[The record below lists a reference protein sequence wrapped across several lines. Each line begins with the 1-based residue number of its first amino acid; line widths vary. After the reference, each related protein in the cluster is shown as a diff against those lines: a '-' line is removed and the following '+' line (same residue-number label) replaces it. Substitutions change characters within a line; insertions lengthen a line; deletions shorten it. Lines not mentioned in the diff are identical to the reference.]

1 MSMNLV
7 VVNGRL
13 PRFEATYKKGEG
25 DKKSFL
31 TWCISVKRDF
41 KPEGA
46 QYYPEDL
53 LKFKA
58 FGAKA
63 DFIMSNFAQGDGLI
77 LTGKLQVEDDYQD
90 KDGNTVKGQMCIM
103 VDTVNFAD
111 SKANNGAS
119 TGTATASAQAPSLPG
134 AKPGLPGAKPGLPGA
149 KPGLPGAK
157 PGVPGAKP
165 NFGNRPV
172 PPFKK

>member
-7 VVNGRL
+7 VLNGRL

-31 TWCISVKRDF
+31 TWCISVRRDF

-63 DFIMSNFAQGDGLI
+63 DFIMNNFAQGDGLI
-77 LTGKLQVEDDYQD
+77 LTGKLQVEEDYQD

-103 VDTVNFAD
+103 VETANFAD
-111 SKANNGAS
+111 AKASNGAS
-119 TGTATASAQAPSLPG
+119 TAGAAPSAPKVGAPAGRPG
-134 AKPGLPGAKPGLPGA
+134 IPAS
-149 KPGLPGAK
+149 K
-157 PGVPGAKP
+157 PGVPGAAPKAGIPGAKP

-172 PPFKK
+172 PPFAKK

>member
-13 PRFEATYKKGEG
+13 PRFEGTYRKGEG

-77 LTGKLQVEDDYQD
+77 ITGKLQVEEDYQD

-111 SKANNGAS
+111 SKAAG
-119 TGTATASAQAPSLPG
+119 ATASNGAAPAAKTGVPSAKPGMPG
-134 AKPGLPGAKPGLPGA
+134 AKPGMPGAKPGI
-149 KPGLPGAK
+149 
-157 PGVPGAKP
+157 PGAKP
-165 NFGNRPV
+165 NFGSRPV

>member
-13 PRFEATYKKGEG
+13 PRFEGTYRKGEG

-58 FGAKA
+58 FGARA
-63 DFIMSNFAQGDGLI
+63 DFIMNNFAQGDGLI
-77 LTGKLQVEDDYQD
+77 ITGKLQVEEDYQD

-103 VDTVNFAD
+103 VETANFAD
-111 SKANNGAS
+111 AKAAGSAPAGAS
-119 TGTATASAQAPSLPG
+119 TAPKAPG
-134 AKPGLPGAKPGLPGA
+134 APAGR
-149 KPGLPGAK
+149 
-157 PGVPGAKP
+157 PGVPTGKP
-165 NFGNRPV
+165 AVPGSKPGIPGTRPSFGGSRPT
-172 PPFKK
+172 PPSFNK

>member
-13 PRFEATYKKGEG
+13 PRFEGTYRKGEG

-58 FGAKA
+58 FGARA
-63 DFIMSNFAQGDGLI
+63 DFIMNNFAQGDGLI
-77 LTGKLQVEDDYQD
+77 ITGKLQVEDDYQD

-103 VDTVNFAD
+103 VETANFAD
-111 SKANNGAS
+111 AKAAGTS
-119 TGTATASAQAPSLPG
+119 TGATSTAKPGVPTTKPGVPG
-134 AKPGLPGAKPGLPGA
+134 AKPGI
-149 KPGLPGAK
+149 PGAK

-165 NFGNRPV
+165 NFGRPT
-172 PPFKK
+172 PISFKK

>member
-13 PRFEATYKKGEG
+13 PRFEGTYRKGEG

-58 FGAKA
+58 FGARA
-63 DFIMSNFAQGDGLI
+63 DFIMNNFAQGDGLI
-77 LTGKLQVEDDYQD
+77 ITGKLQVEDDYQD

-103 VDTVNFAD
+103 VETANFAD
-111 SKANNGAS
+111 AKAAGAS
-119 TGTATASAQAPSLPG
+119 SGSTSTAKPGVPTTKPGVPG
-134 AKPGLPGAKPGLPGA
+134 AKPGI
-149 KPGLPGAK
+149 PGAK

-165 NFGNRPV
+165 NFGRPT
-172 PPFKK
+172 PISFKK

>member
-13 PRFEATYKKGEG
+13 PRFEGTYRKGEDG
-25 DKKSFL
+25 KKSFL

-63 DFIMSNFAQGDGLI
+63 DFIMNNFAQGDGLI
-77 LTGKLQVEDDYQD
+77 ITGKLQVEEDYQD

-103 VDTVNFAD
+103 VDTANFAD
-111 SKANNGAS
+111 AKAAGSAPAGGAS
-119 TGTATASAQAPSLPG
+119 APATPKAGVPAGRPGVPGGAKPSIPG
-134 AKPGLPGAKPGLPGA
+134 AKPGIPGAKPS
-149 KPGLPGAK
+149 
-157 PGVPGAKP
+157 
-165 NFGNRPV
+165 FGRPT
-172 PPFKK
+172 PPSFKK

>member
-13 PRFEATYKKGEG
+13 PRFEGTYRKGEG

-58 FGAKA
+58 FGARA
-63 DFIMSNFAQGDGLI
+63 DFIMNNFAQGDGLI
-77 LTGKLQVEDDYQD
+77 ITGKLQVEEDYQD

-103 VDTVNFAD
+103 VETANFAD
-111 SKANNGAS
+111 AKASN
-119 TGTATASAQAPSLPG
+119 GTAGAGTPGAAAPAPRAGVPAGKPGVPG
-134 AKPGLPGAKPGLPGA
+134 AKPGV
-149 KPGLPGAK
+149 PGAK

-165 NFGNRPV
+165 NFGRPT
-172 PPFKK
+172 PPSFKK

>member
-13 PRFEATYKKGEG
+13 PRFEGTYRKGEG

-58 FGAKA
+58 FGARA
-63 DFIMSNFAQGDGLI
+63 DFIMNNFAQGDGLI
-77 LTGKLQVEDDYQD
+77 ITGKLQVEDDYQD

-103 VDTVNFAD
+103 VETANFAD
-111 SKANNGAS
+111 AKAAGSTAGTS
-119 TGTATASAQAPSLPG
+119 TGAVPTTKPGVPTTKPGMPG
-134 AKPGLPGAKPGLPGA
+134 AKPGVPGT
-149 KPGLPGAK
+149 K

-165 NFGNRPV
+165 NFGRPT
-172 PPFKK
+172 PLSFKK

>member
-13 PRFEATYKKGEG
+13 PRFEGTYRKGEG

-58 FGAKA
+58 FGARA
-63 DFIMSNFAQGDGLI
+63 DFIMNNFAQGDGLI
-77 LTGKLQVEDDYQD
+77 ITGKLQVEDDYQD

-103 VDTVNFAD
+103 VETANFAD
-111 SKANNGAS
+111 AKAAGSTAGTS
-119 TGTATASAQAPSLPG
+119 TGAAPAQKAGIPTAKPGIPG
-134 AKPGLPGAKPGLPGA
+134 AKPGI
-149 KPGLPGAK
+149 PGAK

-165 NFGNRPV
+165 SFGRPT
-172 PPFKK
+172 PPSFKK